1 MKSNNTILVTGGSGS
16 FGKHFVKYALK
27 KKLAKKI
34 IVYSRDEYKHY
45 EMSNELSINEKA
57 KTRFFIG
64 DIRDLSRLNIAL
76 SNVDIV
82 VHAAA
87 IKQVEAAE
95 YNPMECIK
103 TNVIGA
109 QNIINAAR
117 NNNVKKVLALSTD
130 KASDPI
136 NLYGASKL
144 AADKLFTAANNYM
157 GQNKTR
163 FAVVRY
169 GNVLNS
175 RGSIVPFFRKLLIEK
190 QKIPLTHKKMSRFWI
205 TLDQAVDF
213 VNFCISEMRG
223 GEIFVPKLPTI
234 KIIDLIKALDTTAT
248 IKNIGIRPG
257 EKIHEVL
264 ISNNNFV
271 DTIEFRKY
279 LVIKPSIKFFG
290 EKINYLINKNN
301 EKGRFVNETFQYD
314 SSNNPDQLNVNAI
327 KKFLAKK

>member
-16 FGKHFVKYALK
+16 FGKHFIKYALK

-45 EMSNELSINEKA
+45 EMCNELSINDIA

-64 DIRDLSRLNIAL
+64 DIRDLSRLNIAFN
-76 SNVDIV
+76 NVDIV

-109 QNIINAAR
+109 QNIINASR
-117 NNNVKKVLALSTD
+117 NNNVKKVIALSTD
-130 KASDPI
+130 KASDPV

-144 AADKLFTAANNYM
+144 VADKLFTAANNYM
-157 GQNKTR
+157 GKNKTR
-163 FAVVRY
+163 FSIVRY

-175 RGSIVPFFRKLLIEK
+175 RGSIVPFFRKLLIDK
-190 QKIPLTHKKMSRFWI
+190 KKIPLTHNEMSRFWI
-205 TLDQAVDF
+205 TLDQAVNF

-234 KIIDLIKALDTTAT
+234 KIIDLIKALDSRAK

-264 ISNNNFV
+264 ISNNNFM

-290 EKINYLINKNN
+290 EDINYSINKNN
-301 EKGRFVNETFQYD
+301 EKGKFVNKLFQYD
-314 SSNNPDQLNVNAI
+314 SNSNKDRLNIDSI
-327 KKFLAKK
+327 KKFLSK